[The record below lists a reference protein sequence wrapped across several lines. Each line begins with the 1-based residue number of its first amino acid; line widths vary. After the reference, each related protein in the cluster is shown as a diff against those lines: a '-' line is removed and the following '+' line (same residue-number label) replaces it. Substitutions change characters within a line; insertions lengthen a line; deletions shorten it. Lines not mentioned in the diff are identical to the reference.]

1 MHPNARPRNGIDAR
15 ASPLDWSP
23 HRCVGIAPTPP
34 SSSPLRDSWPAQAF
48 APPLPLRHQL
58 CCRQR
63 PERVGA
69 FTLGRV
75 LDAPTCAR
83 ANTSRNCRRPRPIS
97 SLACHSVAGPAP
109 RPRPISRHSRGV
121 RAARSSVTTHVSVT
135 VPASRRY
142 SPGPPTRMHADEPS
156 VTAKLA
162 CVSRRG
168 SFLQYLSRP
177 CPPRQFPWP
186 RHGEHIAIFGMRHTC
201 RPGLCGPPKSRPRAY
216 SRSVIPTARSL
227 RTESRHAIGAM
238 CLKLLRATSL
248 LARCRQH

>member
-1 MHPNARPRNGIDAR
+1 MVPTSLCRHRANPAQLIASPRQLARPSFCAAS
-15 ASPLDWSP
+15 ASPSAVL
-23 HRCVGIAPTPP
+23 P
-34 SSSPLRDSWPAQAF
+34 SKAGARRRVYAWP
-48 APPLPLRHQL
+48 
-58 CCRQR
+58 
-63 PERVGA
+63 
-69 FTLGRV
+69 
-75 LDAPTCAR
+75 CAR
-83 ANTSRNCRRPRPIS
+83 RADMRAREYIAKLQASAPDK
-97 SLACHSVAGPAP
+97 LARMPAGPAP

-168 SFLQYLSRP
+168 SDLQYLSRP
-177 CPPRQFPWP
+177 CPPRQFPWF